1 MDLVKK
7 HTGDLIRDQALRLG
21 FDAIGFSRAEELV
34 EDKERFKKWLDK
46 GYNAGMGYMANH
58 FDKRMNP
65 ALLVEGSLSVITVLK
80 NYYPSSHSL
89 ATSSP
94 KISRY
99 AFGTDYHFVV
109 KDQLSKLFDYIREY
123 IYPELQGRF
132 FVDSAPLLERA
143 LAVRA
148 GLGWIG
154 KNSMFIN
161 RKLGSFVFIG
171 ELVVNLDL
179 PENQDV
185 VNDGCGGCTRC
196 IDACPT
202 AAILPNRQ
210 VDASRCISYQTIEHK
225 GDIPESLKGR
235 FEGWIFGCDTCQ
247 EVCPWNRK
255 AQSHNEPAFKPS
267 EELLSM
273 TPEKWAA
280 LTPERFSTLFK
291 NSALKRTK
299 FEGLTRNL
307 QFVK

>member
-109 KDQLSKLFDYIREY
+109 KDQLSKLFDYIREH

>member
-99 AFGTDYHFVV
+99 AFGSDYHFVV
-109 KDQLSKLFDYIREY
+109 KDQLSKLFDYIREH

-154 KNSMFIN
+154 KNSMLIN

-179 PENQDV
+179 PENQDL

-225 GDIPESLKGR
+225 GDLPESLKGR